1 LQEAIAA
8 SEKADQQA
16 QAECE
21 QLQEER
27 GNTAVAQPK
36 QE

>member
-1 LQEAIAA
+1 LDEAIAA
-8 SEKADQQA
+8 SEKTDQQA

-27 GNTAVAQPK
+27 GNTGVAEPK